1 MVIGHTV
8 ISRVYGE
15 IGWLLGILSLVECMV
30 IHDSYYASCHWWSV
44 W

>member
-1 MVIGHTV
+1 MVVRHPV

-30 IHDSYYASCHWWSV
+30 R
-44 W
+44 

>member
-1 MVIGHTV
+1 MVVRLPV

-30 IHDSYYASCHWWSV
+30 RWDGY
-44 W
+44 

>member
-1 MVIGHTV
+1 MVIRHPV

-30 IHDSYYASCHWWSV
+30 R
-44 W
+44 